1 MWVFFLLTSMTLYT
15 TMSAL
20 FNYAMNVTPWTC
32 VRFFWEY
39 WEHDEA
45 SEGGQINYFAV
56 SSEMALTSIAID

>member
-1 MWVFFLLTSMTLYT
+1 
-15 TMSAL
+15 MSAL
-20 FNYAMNVTPWTC
+20 FNYAMNVTRWTC

-39 WEHDEA
+39 WEHDET